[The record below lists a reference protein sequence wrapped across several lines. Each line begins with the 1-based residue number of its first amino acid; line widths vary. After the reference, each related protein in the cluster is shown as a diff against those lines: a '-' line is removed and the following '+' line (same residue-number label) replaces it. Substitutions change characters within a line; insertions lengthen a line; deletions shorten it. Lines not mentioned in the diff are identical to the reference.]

1 MPQLSY
7 SDSWEQTFL
16 CGGSDLGAFLRVKVT
31 SGTLSLAAAT
41 EQAIG
46 YLTARGAKAN
56 MPATVRKIG
65 APSQIGIA
73 ADSIVVGTVLYAAAS
88 GKVTDNGGSRPADGK
103 LVGIAGSAAGADG
116 DQILILPADSRDH
129 T

>member
-16 CGGSDLGAFLRVKVT
+16 CGGSDLGAFLRVKLT

-56 MPATVRKIG
+56 MPATVRKVG
-65 APSQIGIA
+65 ATSQIGIA
-73 ADSIVVGTVLYAAAS
+73 NEAVSIGTALYAGAS
-88 GKVTDNGGSRPADGK
+88 GKVTDTKPADGK

-116 DQILILPADSRDH
+116 DQILILPVDSRDH

>member
-7 SDSWEQTFL
+7 SDSWEQTFT
-16 CGGSDLGAFLRVKVT
+16 CGGSDIGPFLRVKVT
-31 SGTLSLAAAT
+31 SGTLSVAAAT

-46 YLTARGAKAN
+46 YTTARGAKAN
-56 MPATVRKIG
+56 LPATVRKVG

-73 ADSIVVGTVLYAAAS
+73 NEAVTVGSALYAGAS
-88 GKVTDNGGSRPADGK
+88 GKVTDTKPADGK
-103 LVGIAGSAAGADG
+103 LVGVAGSAAGADG
-116 DQILILPADSRDH
+116 DQILILPVDSRDH